1 MDVDNPL
8 CLMRVKEFPIFTNSC
23 WLCFGCGFFRVLVL
37 EFLAALGRGGDIFR
51 GRGRGD
57 LFLGKFWSNLGV
69 FGANVEGGDSGH
81 LFLFGVKDKFGFSSR
96 RGFFLGVFLKVVG
109 HV

>member
-23 WLCFGCGFFRVLVL
+23 WLCFGCGFFRVVVF
-37 EFLAALGRGGDIFR
+37 EFLAALGGGGDIFR

-57 LFLGKFWSNLGV
+57 LFLGKFRFNLGV
-69 FGANVEGGDSGH
+69 FGVSIGGGDSGH
-81 LFLFGVKDKFGFSSR
+81 LFLFGVKDKFWFGFGFSS
-96 RGFFLGVFLKVVG
+96 GWVFFLGVLL
-109 HV
+109 